1 MISFGDV
8 ETFINGNEVISARS
22 NMVNMKGGLELDF
35 LKSSNVCSL
44 HRVNNEWCVSEC
56 VNIGC
61 NLPFVF
67 WISDT
72 SSTKMGFVVEDTP
85 DVAEY
90 VGE

>member
-1 MISFGDV
+1 MRDVMVSFGDV

-56 VNIGC
+56 VK
-61 NLPFVF
+61 VA
-67 WISDT
+67 ISPL
-72 SSTKMGFVVEDTP
+72 SFGSQTP
-85 DVAEY
+85 APRKW
-90 VGE
+90 GLWWKTRLM